1 MFLNT
6 SPPPP
11 FLFTSSQPLPGCGGA
26 PVFVGPICE
35 FVVCLAS
42 AEGGDNLQT
51 GGEKEREKVCVCGRG
66 EGLQEW
72 AICSHRHKSP
82 RVCAHLLS
90 LRTYSLHTA
99 APPPPSSIHN
109 YSICRLWPRHEHTHT
124 HTQYRVNWDLSI
136 TDRWSLLVTQLI
148 G

>member
-11 FLFTSSQPLPGCGGA
+11 PFLFTSASQPLPGRGGA

-51 GGEKEREKVCVCGRG
+51 GGEKEREKVCVCGTG
-66 EGLQEW
+66 EGLLE
-72 AICSHRHKSP
+72 
-82 RVCAHLLS
+82 
-90 LRTYSLHTA
+90 
-99 APPPPSSIHN
+99 
-109 YSICRLWPRHEHTHT
+109 
-124 HTQYRVNWDLSI
+124 
-136 TDRWSLLVTQLI
+136 
-148 G
+148 